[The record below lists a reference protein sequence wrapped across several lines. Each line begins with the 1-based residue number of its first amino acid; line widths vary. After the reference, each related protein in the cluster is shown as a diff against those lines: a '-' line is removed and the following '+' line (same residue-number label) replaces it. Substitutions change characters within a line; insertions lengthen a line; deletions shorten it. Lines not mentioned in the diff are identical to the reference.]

1 MCSASS
7 SFFPFWKKKE
17 KEKEGISQ
25 GIQLSERTGSERLG
39 RRRRRRY
46 IRTSGD
52 MGEEETERE
61 KERMEGW
68 ASYRTRLWESVVIRP
83 VISSA
88 RWCRRET
95 MAGKYSY
102 REQQSH
108 GWQQQQQEPQKER
121 KGEEEE
127 PTWVNY
133 QTGLS
138 FWWEKERVRR
148 NIFLSFPSTGT
159 LYLYIYIIVLLYKC
173 AVSHSSLFIRSGTL
187 SWGKREI
194 YIIQPFSLSVKVFLF
209 LFHSKGCRGF
219 L

>member
-83 VISSA
+83 VISNA

-108 GWQQQQQEPQKER
+108 GWQQQQQEPK
-121 KGEEEE
+121 KK
-127 PTWVNY
+127 
-133 QTGLS
+133 
-138 FWWEKERVRR
+138 EKEKKKNRPGWIIKQGCRFDGRKRESEETFFFPFLQRVRY
-148 NIFLSFPSTGT
+148 T
-159 LYLYIYIIVLLYKC
+159 YIYIY
-173 AVSHSSLFIRSGTL
+173 HSVAI
-187 SWGKREI
+187 
-194 YIIQPFSLSVKVFLF
+194 
-209 LFHSKGCRGF
+209 
-219 L
+219 

>member
-1 MCSASS
+1 MALLVVVGVAARVGKRSGLDSIMKGVCVLCFFFFL
-7 SFFPFWKKKE
+7 SFLEKKKE

-121 KGEEEE
+121 KEEEEE

-159 LYLYIYIIVLLYKC
+159 LYLYIYI
-173 AVSHSSLFIRSGTL
+173 S
-187 SWGKREI
+187 
-194 YIIQPFSLSVKVFLF
+194 
-209 LFHSKGCRGF
+209 
-219 L
+219 